1 MEEGSYRTFE
11 DYLRSR
17 APDIETAIHEVWSSR
32 STPLWSSDP
41 RFYIRLGETADR
53 LGQAMFAHDILMEGL
68 EHFPDDLRLNQ
79 LNALSLI
86 KCGFLDSA
94 RRILAGLVDQ
104 GHRDEE
110 TLGILGR
117 VYKDMWIISGGASG
131 DRSLLDRSRS
141 SYLEAFQGSGGY
153 YSGINAASLSRMCGD
168 DGEARRLSRRV
179 LGICLD
185 RLKGGER
192 DYWLVATVGEGLVL
206 LQRYAKAARFLAL
219 ARKLAGKNYSWLAST
234 RKQLHLLRHFLDIPD
249 QVLDPLRVP
258 PVVAF
263 TGHMLDRPGR
273 KKPRFP
279 GFLAEAVKQQ
289 IAARLRQLG
298 AGIGYSSAA
307 CGSDVLF
314 LECLQE
320 RRAETNV
327 ILPFDREEFM
337 RASVDHGGPAWRQR
351 AERTLKN
358 ATVVL
363 HATEGMYLGD
373 DLLFDYANRMI
384 MGKTLLRAEVL
395 DAEPVLMAVWD
406 RKRDNNPGGTA
417 SFIRLWEQ
425 NGRRL
430 EIIDL
435 RDLLRN
441 NDRASSPESVP
452 RFEDG
457 EPADPSRG
465 PHRAGAATSRS
476 GQDGSERGGGAPG
489 GGAPGG
495 GAPGGKPR
503 RKTPRREVRALLFA
517 DIAGFSR
524 IGEEQ
529 IPGFMNGY
537 LGTVA
542 GHLKKTRHRPVFRNI
557 WGDAFYFVFNDI
569 LPAARYALELRDLV
583 QGLDWAGMGL
593 PGELSIRIGLHA
605 GPVFRGKEPILNKTN
620 FFGTHVNRAARIEP
634 ITSPGNVYASEQFAA
649 LLQARGSHDLVSRYV
664 GIIVL
669 PKRFGRYP
677 IYHIKRRMDLE

>member
-1 MEEGSYRTFE
+1 MGDNSFRTFE
-11 DYLRSR
+11 DYLRAR
-17 APDIETAIHEVWSSR
+17 ASDIETAIHEVWSSR
-32 STPLWSSDP
+32 SAPLWSSDP

-53 LGQAMFAHDILMEGL
+53 LGQAMFAHDILKEGL

-86 KCGFLDSA
+86 KCGFLESA
-94 RRILAGLVDQ
+94 RRILTGLVDQ

-131 DRSLLDRSRS
+131 DRSLLERSRN
-141 SYLEAFQGSGGY
+141 SYLEAFQESGGY
-153 YSGINAASLSRMCGD
+153 YSGINAASLSRMYGD
-168 DGEARRLSRRV
+168 EGEARRLSRRV

-185 RLKGGER
+185 RLQYGDR

-206 LQRYAKAARFLAL
+206 LQRHAKAARFLTL

-234 RKQLHLLRHFLDIPD
+234 RKQLNLLRHFLDVLD
-249 QVLDPLRVP
+249 QVLEPLRVP

-273 KKPRFP
+273 RKPRFP
-279 GFLAEAVKQQ
+279 GRLAEAVKQE
-289 IAARLRQLG
+289 IAGRLRQLD
-298 AGIGYSSAA
+298 AGIGYCSSA

-314 LECLQE
+314 LECMQE

-337 RASVDHGGPAWRQR
+337 RASVDHGGPAWRAR
-351 AERTLKN
+351 AERALKN
-358 ATVVL
+358 AAVVL
-363 HATEGMYLGD
+363 YATEGGYLGD

-384 MGKTLLRAEVL
+384 MGKALLRGEVL
-395 DAEPVLMAVWD
+395 ESDPVLLAVWD
-406 RKRDNNPGGTA
+406 RKKDTLPGGTA
-417 SFIRLWEQ
+417 SFIRLWEEK
-425 NGRRL
+425 GRRP

-435 RDLLRN
+435 RDLLRKTV
-441 NDRASSPESVP
+441 RASSPESGSP
-452 RFEDG
+452 PGDQDPAERSP
-457 EPADPSRG
+457 EPLRTG
-465 PHRAGAATSRS
+465 AGAGGSE
-476 GQDGSERGGGAPG
+476 QDGPG
-489 GGAPGG
+489 KDGRAST
-495 GAPGGKPR
+495 GKPR
-503 RKTPRREVRALLFA
+503 RRAPLREVRALLFA

-524 IGEEQ
+524 IREEQ
-529 IPGFMNGY
+529 VPGFMEGY

-542 GHLKKTRHRPVFRNI
+542 AHLKRTRHRPVFRNI
-557 WGDAFYFVFNDI
+557 WGDAFYFVFDDI

-583 QGLDWAGMGL
+583 QGLDWSSLGL
-593 PGELSIRIGLHA
+593 PEGLSIRIGLHA